1 LFIVIDAFPAY
12 RCYGKNKTSKTPN
25 LDKLMK
31 SGTWFEQAISSA
43 DFTPTSFGSIFTGLF
58 PFNCAIRGGLW
69 FYKLK
74 PKVSTYI
81 KALKD
86 NGYSTYA
93 TLPGLTSMQD
103 LYTDF
108 DKHTY
113 SIFKDRLYNGLGD
126 SVLKKIESIKNK
138 QPWLY
143 FIHLIDAHKPIQ
155 YPKEF
160 DSDEYGEDE
169 YDRMVSSI
177 DFWIGK
183 IINKIDLKNTIVI
196 ITADHGDYIR
206 SVKHGDKVI
215 SLEHKSLSGTAQ
227 AISKITPD
235 FLYSLKIKIFL
246 SIRNLIS
253 KIKLRGIESELSPFE
268 KRNLKYARS
277 KPNHFLFDEL
287 IRVPLILSGY
297 NIPLCGS
304 IKQQIRT
311 IDIFPTISE
320 IIGLPNLIKNI
331 QGQSFLSLMNG
342 KSFEELPA
350 YIETSLNYKNDE
362 AGGYGLRTSKY
373 KFFRRVPEE
382 KKQIHLY
389 DLELDPNEEN
399 NIAYSKPEIV
409 TEMEEYLQ
417 KIRSNQDYKKSEKY
431 EHEEL
436 SEEDA
441 KKVEE
446 ELRKL
451 GYI

>member
-1 LFIVIDAFPAY
+1 MFIVIDAFPAY

-74 PKVSTYI
+74 PRVSTYI

-86 NGYSTYA
+86 NGYSMYA
-93 TLPGLTSMQD
+93 TLPGITSMQD
-103 LYTDF
+103 LYTYF

-113 SIFKDRLYNGLGD
+113 DFFSDKLYNELGN
-126 SVLKKIESIKNK
+126 SILKKIESIKNK
-138 QPWLY
+138 QPWFY
-143 FIHLIDAHKPIQ
+143 FIHLMDAHKPIQ

-160 DSDEYGEDE
+160 DSDEYGKDE

-196 ITADHGDYIR
+196 ITSDHGDYIR

-246 SIRNLIS
+246 SIRNLVS

-297 NIPLCGS
+297 NIPSCGS

-320 IIGLPNLIKNI
+320 IIELPNLIKNI
-331 QGQSFLSLMNG
+331 QGQSFLPLLNRKSL
-342 KSFEELPA
+342 EELPA

-362 AGGYGLRTSKY
+362 EGGYGLRTSKY
-373 KFFRRVPEE
+373 KFFRRVPESQ
-382 KKQIHLY
+382 KQIHLY
-389 DLELDPNEEN
+389 DLVNDPYEEN
-399 NIAYSKPEIV
+399 NIAENNPKIIQQLEKIIKELKKDIV
-409 TEMEEYLQ
+409 
-417 KIRSNQDYKKSEKY
+417 KIDGKELEKSISRDEKKKI
-431 EHEEL
+431 
-436 SEEDA
+436 ED
-441 KKVEE
+441 
-446 ELRKL
+446 ELRKM